1 MPCWIALHTS
11 ITPESGGSVM
21 LEAAAQHAVAC
32 LALGFT
38 PRVALVDEVVLLDV
52 TGSLRLFGG
61 LVRLMHQ
68 LALEIS
74 FFFKSNKLESH
85 TEWAQA
91 ATSLIA
97 IGRLRSAR
105 SGAGKPPRRTA
116 DLPMHT
122 LSAARPHLGVLERIG
137 CRNWGDLL
145 ALPRDGS
152 ARRFGS
158 GLFDALDRA
167 RGQLPDHYDWLTLAE
182 QFDEKIELDALVT
195 HAPALMAGAERLLVQ
210 LQAWLLGRQS
220 GLTALRLIW
229 HLDKRRDVAP
239 TGELEIRTANPA
251 QDLRHVARLV
261 SEHLTQQK
269 LPAPVYALRLQSLE
283 TQKLADSA
291 AATGSLLLEAQHAG
305 SSRAELIERLSARLG
320 DANVLA
326 WQPRANHRPEQMQR
340 WTSAR
345 SALPVA
351 IKSGAAC
358 ARSDWATARNYSRK
372 ELENGL
378 KKSAARPDPMSS
390 TASASQA
397 WRSGESR
404 RPGPSDRSGR
414 AGRAGRIDRMD
425 RVEALYPSWLL
436 AEPLVLATFGNSPM
450 YQGRLQRLA
459 GPQRLEATGW
469 AFSLPRASKEPP
481 RSPTSCGSLP
491 PEGAARLRPGKAGSA
506 PGAWLEKE
514 PPRSFASR
522 NSLPPEGAAAPAVW
536 QSQSRGPCLKGAV
549 PESLASA
556 DLLPLP
562 LGEGRGFTLQLPTRL
577 RASGQ
582 REEVRTESG
591 QRSARQGIPASLP
604 LLPGEGGGEGI
615 PAPAPAPASSP
626 QPSPDASSQPPAIRD
641 YFIYRSQQGALLWVY
656 SERLQGEQ
664 TGQGAALRPA
674 RTWYLHGFF
683 A

>member
-11 ITPESGGSVM
+11 VTAEPGGPVM
-21 LEAAAQHAVAC
+21 VEAAVQRAVAC

-38 PRVALVDEVVLLDV
+38 PRVALVEELVLMDV

-61 LVRLMHQ
+61 PLRLMDQ
-68 LALEIS
+68 LGLQIS
-74 FFFKSNKLESH
+74 HFFKSNKLGSH
-85 TEWAQA
+85 TDRAQA

-97 IGRLRSAR
+97 TGRLRSAR
-105 SGAGKPPRRTA
+105 SGAVNSPRRTA

-145 ALPRDGS
+145 ALPRGGS

-158 GLFDALDRA
+158 ALFDALDRA
-167 RGQLPDHYDWLTLAE
+167 SGLVPDQYDWLTLPE

-195 HAPALMAGAERLLVQ
+195 HAPALMAGAECLLLQ

-261 SEHLTQQK
+261 AEHLAQQK
-269 LPAPVYALRLQSLE
+269 LPAPVHSLRLQSLE
-283 TQKLADSA
+283 TQQLADSA

-305 SSRAELIERLSARLG
+305 SSAVELIERLAARLG
-320 DANVLA
+320 DANVRA
-326 WQPRANHRPEQMQR
+326 WQPQADHRPEQMQR
-340 WTSAR
+340 WESAR

-358 ARSDWATARNYSRK
+358 ARTDWAGDLKSLKK
-372 ELENGL
+372 ELKKGL
-378 KKSAARPDPMSS
+378 NRSAVAAGPTSS
-390 TASASQA
+390 TTPASRAG
-397 WRSGESR
+397 RLGESVR
-404 RPGPSDRSGR
+404 SVSSGR
-414 AGRAGRIDRMD
+414 AGRI
-425 RVEALYPSWLL
+425 EALYPSWLL
-436 AEPLVLATFGNSPM
+436 PKPLMLATFGNSPM

-469 AFSLPRASKEPP
+469 ALKQPP
-481 RSPTSCGSLP
+481 RSLTACSSLP
-491 PEGAARLRPGKAGSA
+491 PEGAARLRPGEAGSA
-506 PGAWLEKE
+506 PGAGLGKE
-514 PPRSFASR
+514 PSRSFASR
-522 NSLPPEGAAAPAVW
+522 NSLPSEGAPAVW
-536 QSQSRGPCLKGAV
+536 QSQSRGPLLEGKPLSSLELV
-549 PESLASA
+549 PLVIACA
-556 DLLPLP
+556 PDLLPL
-562 LGEGRGFTLQLPTRL
+562 LSGE
-577 RASGQ
+577 
-582 REEVRTESG
+582 
-591 QRSARQGIPASLP
+591 RSARQGIPAPVSLP
-604 LLPGEGGGEGI
+604 QSD
-615 PAPAPAPASSP
+615 PAENN
-626 QPSPDASSQPPAIRD
+626 QPPAIRD
-641 YFIYRSQQGALLWVY
+641 YFIYRSQQGALLWIY
-656 SERLQGEQ
+656 SERLQREQ
-664 TGQGAALRPA
+664 AGQAALRPA